1 MMMEKGGGSAQKLN
15 PVHSVCSACKNGK
28 RHIINDG
35 VTWHLDFDAQRAACP
50 ETVVEGGRFKY
61 TVIPSI
67 P

>member
-1 MMMEKGGGSAQKLN
+1 MMMEKGGGSSQKLN

-35 VTWHLDFDAQRAACP
+35 VTWQFVLDAQRAARP
-50 ETVVEGGRFKY
+50 GTVEGGRFKY
-61 TVIPSI
+61 TVISSI